1 MRLWRVL
8 WLCLLWNKM
17 MLLIVINVAHPHR
30 ITHSAQRLWADVIP
44 KRVEIINALCPS
56 RKPLPNNIYHL
67 TSGQCKLPTV
77 RLLVK
82 LLVVILL

>member
-1 MRLWRVL
+1 MRLWRVP

-17 MLLIVINVAHPHR
+17 MLLIVINVAPHHQ

-44 KRVEIINALCPS
+44 KRVEINALSPS

-67 TSGQCKLPTV
+67 TSGPFKLPTV